1 MKAHFYFNATTMGN
15 LDLDKA
21 FTGLVKRFPDSK
33 VSIDTQFIGK
43 RRIIVEDPI
52 EKVKI
57 VKLDEVNCDIDVN
70 FKMYLYETLGYA
82 YLDIC
87 LDFDIE
93 TFNKLIKV
101 DKNLFNNVIGKA
113 KIKQDGKDGEVED
126 FVSSLIL
133 PLFINKI
140 YGDKIFEDS
149 SSMYHQNL
157 EIDMDQIS
165 TKLDDFK
172 NKFHITPI
180 LVLFT
185 LAFDISLSPCS
196 YVMIEDFDDELN
208 INSRWSDI
216 SNKENSLFESNIL
229 YARICKKREML
240 ESFEAFNFG
249 YNINRSIGEKF
260 LEWIKAWLLGLGDE
274 VSNIRDNISKNNSNP
289 YYWKQLKKRIEILDL
304 NFLEFNSYIMQKID
318 FGVVDRVNLHLK
330 EEYTKKMFD
339 FNIAQRENIFKYLNE
354 VKTAIAN
361 LGTPGHT
368 HDEKILQEE
377 TEKVNDRILMLSFI
391 AMSIPT
397 IGAILTPGISNS
409 IKMMIGGGI
418 LLLPLTYLLVRNFVK
433 KNSFNK
439 SRQLESNRIIAELE
453 KKLKEGKQ
461 MLEDVHNSEDIPKDF
476 KNKLIKIYSTLSKG
490 LEERIDSLKS

>member
-1 MKAHFYFNATTMGN
+1 MKAHFYFSTTTMGN
-15 LDLDKA
+15 LDLNKA
-21 FTGLVKRFPDSK
+21 FPDLVKRFPDSK

-43 RRIIVEDPI
+43 RRIVVEEPI
-52 EKVKI
+52 QEVKI
-57 VKLDEVNCDIDVN
+57 IKLDEVDCDIDVN
-70 FKMYLYETLGYA
+70 FKMYLHETLGYA

-87 LDFDIE
+87 LDFNVE
-93 TFNKLIKV
+93 MFEKLIKV
-101 DKNLFNNVIGKA
+101 DHNLFNNVIGKA
-113 KIKQDGKDGEVED
+113 KIKQDGEIKD
-126 FVSSLIL
+126 FVASLIL
-133 PLFINKI
+133 PLFINKV
-140 YGDKIFEDS
+140 YGDKIFEDK

-157 EIDMDQIS
+157 EIDMEQIS
-165 TKLDDFK
+165 TKIDDFK
-172 NKFHITPI
+172 NKFHTVPI
-180 LVLFT
+180 LVGFT
-185 LAFDISLSPCS
+185 LSFDISLSPCI
-196 YVMIEDFDDELN
+196 YVLIEDFDDELN
-208 INSRWSDI
+208 IDSRWSNI
-216 SNKENSLFESNIL
+216 SNEENSLFESNVL
-229 YARICKKREML
+229 YARICKNKDML

-249 YNINRSIGEKF
+249 FNLNRKLGENF
-260 LEWIKAWLLGLGDE
+260 LGWIKEWLLRLGDE

-330 EEYTKKMFD
+330 EEYTQKMSD
-339 FNIAQRENIFKYLNE
+339 FNRTQRENIFKYLNE

-418 LLLPLTYLLVRNFVK
+418 LLLPLTYLFVRNFVK
-433 KNSFNK
+433 KNSFDKNK
-439 SRQLESNRIIAELE
+439 ELESKRIIAELE
-453 KKLKEGKQ
+453 NKLKEGRQ
-461 MLEDVHNSEDIPKDF
+461 RLDDVHNQKDMPEDF
-476 KNKLIKIYSTLSKG
+476 KNQITKIYSTLVKG
-490 LEERIDSLKS
+490 LEERISSLKS

>member
-43 RRIIVEDPI
+43 RRIVIEDPI

-93 TFNKLIKV
+93 TFNKLIDV
-101 DKNLFNNVIGKA
+101 DQNLFNNVIGKA
-113 KIKQDGKDGEVED
+113 KIKRDGEVED
-126 FVSSLIL
+126 FVSSLVL

-140 YGDKIFEDS
+140 YGDKIFEDT

-157 EIDMDQIS
+157 ELDMDQMS

-172 NKFHITPI
+172 NKFHTTPI

-185 LAFDISLSPCS
+185 LSFDISLNPGS

-208 INSRWSDI
+208 IDSRWSNI
-216 SNKENSLFESNIL
+216 SNKGNSLFESNIL
-229 YARICKKREML
+229 YARICKEKEML

-249 YNINRSIGEKF
+249 YHYNRSLGVKF

-318 FGVVDRVNLHLK
+318 FGVVDRINLHLK
-330 EEYTKKMFD
+330 EEYTKKMLD
-339 FNIAQRENIFKYLNE
+339 FNILQKENIFKYLNE

-397 IGAILTPGISNS
+397 IGAILTPGISNL
-409 IKMMIGGGI
+409 IKLTIGGGI
-418 LLLPLTYLLVRNFVK
+418 LLLPVTYLLVRKFIK
-433 KNSFNK
+433 KSSFNK
-439 SRQLESNRIIAELE
+439 SKELESNRIIAELE
-453 KKLKEGKQ
+453 NKLKEGKQ
-461 MLEDVHNSEDIPKDF
+461 RLDDVRKMSEKEMPKDF
-476 KNKLIKIYSTLSKG
+476 KNQLIKIYSTLEKG
-490 LEERIDSLKS
+490 LEEKINSLKS

>member
-15 LDLDKA
+15 LDLNKA

-43 RRIIVEDPI
+43 RRIVVEDPI

-57 VKLDEVNCDIDVN
+57 VKLDDVNCDIDVN

-101 DKNLFNNVIGKA
+101 DQNLFNNVIGKA
-113 KIKQDGKDGEVED
+113 KIKQDGEVED
-126 FVSSLIL
+126 FASSLIL

-157 EIDMDQIS
+157 EIDMEKMS

-172 NKFHITPI
+172 NKFHIAPI

-185 LAFDISLSPCS
+185 LSFDINLNPCG

-208 INSRWSDI
+208 INSGWSNI
-216 SNKENSLFESNIL
+216 SNKENSLYESNIL

-240 ESFEAFNFG
+240 ESFEAFNLG
-249 YNINRSIGEKF
+249 YNINRSIGENF
-260 LEWIKAWLLGLGDE
+260 LGWIKAWLLGLGDE

-318 FGVVDRVNLHLK
+318 FGVIDRVNLHLK

-339 FNIAQRENIFKYLNE
+339 YNRSQRENIFKYLNE

-397 IGAILTPGISNS
+397 IGAILTPGITDA
-409 IKMMIGGGI
+409 IKLMIGGGI
-418 LLLPLTYLLVRNFVK
+418 LLLPVTYLLVRKFIK

-439 SRQLESNRIIAELE
+439 SKELESNRIIAELE
-453 KKLKEGKQ
+453 NKLKEGKQ
-461 MLEDVHNSEDIPKDF
+461 RLDDVRNEKEMPEDF
-476 KNKLIKIYSTLSKG
+476 KNQLIKIYSTLGKG
-490 LEERIDSLKS
+490 LEERINSLKS

>member
-15 LDLDKA
+15 LDLNKA
-21 FTGLVKRFPDSK
+21 FPGLVKRFPDSK
-33 VSIDTQFIGK
+33 VFIDTQFIGK
-43 RRIIVEDPI
+43 RRIVVEDPI

-57 VKLDEVNCDIDVN
+57 VKLEEVDCDIDVN

-87 LDFDIE
+87 LDIDVE
-93 TFNKLIKV
+93 TFKKLAKA
-101 DKNLFNNVIGKA
+101 DKNLFNNIIGEA
-113 KIKQDGKDGEVED
+113 KIKQDGEVKG

-140 YGDKIFEDS
+140 YGDKIFEDK

-157 EIDMDQIS
+157 EIDMDQMS

-172 NKFHITPI
+172 NKFHIAPI

-185 LAFDISLSPCS
+185 LSFDISLNPSG
-196 YVMIEDFDDELN
+196 YVLIEDFDDELN
-208 INSRWSDI
+208 INSGWSNI
-216 SNKENSLFESNIL
+216 SNKENSLYESNIL
-229 YARICKKREML
+229 YARICKKKEML

-249 YNINRSIGEKF
+249 YNLNRSLGGKF
-260 LEWIKAWLLGLGDE
+260 LEWMKAWLLGLGDE
-274 VSNIRDNISKNNSNP
+274 VSNIRDNISKDNSNP

-318 FGVVDRVNLHLK
+318 FGVVDKVDLHLK
-330 EEYTKKMFD
+330 EEYTQKIFD
-339 FNIAQRENIFKYLNE
+339 FNKAQRENIFKYLNE

-409 IKMMIGGGI
+409 IKLTIGGGI
-418 LLLPLTYLLVRNFVK
+418 LLLPITYLLVRNFIK

-439 SRQLESNRIIAELE
+439 SKELESNRIIAELE
-453 KKLKEGKQ
+453 NKLKEGKQ
-461 MLEDVHNSEDIPKDF
+461 RLDDVRNEKEMPEDF
-476 KNKLIKIYSTLSKG
+476 KNRLIKIYSTLVKG
-490 LEERIDSLKS
+490 FEEKINSLKS